1 MQLFRQYFIGKVMN
15 SQVATPTTEMSLY
28 GFETREV
35 DNRRSDREHT
45 YDIKQLWQRSHEI
58 LGLALQGMKQ
68 VEIAKILNISPVT
81 VSNTLNSTLGKE
93 KLSVLRGE
101 RDEHYIQVSEEIKKL
116 TIKALNTYHQLFDNP
131 TIDAKMKKETA
142 DTITLDIAGMRAP
155 TKIDSRTLHAHATLE
170 EIEEF
175 KRRGLEAARE
185 SGMLAIVEGEGTLY
199 KKDT

>member
-1 MQLFRQYFIGKVMN
+1 MHLIEALMSEQAIDQDQDQN
-15 SQVATPTTEMSLY
+15 QEMSLY
-28 GFETREV
+28 GFEVRDI
-35 DNRRSDREHT
+35 DNRRTDRSQT

-58 LGLALQGMKQ
+58 LGLALQGLKQ

-155 TKIDSRTLHAHATLE
+155 TKVDSRTLHAHATLE